1 MRLPISFST
10 RPTTGGFAV
19 KALSV
24 LRAIERA
31 SIVAIFLLMVTLY
44 FINVVARQF
53 GGTFASNF
61 AWVEE
66 AVRLLN
72 LFLVFLA
79 IGLALEY
86 GRHVGVH
93 TWRDR
98 IAASTGFPVRKLID
112 AIGLLFSLYLIW
124 LGWRMTDFVY
134 SMGQKSATLDIPI
147 FWIYLAPAI
156 GFGLLALR
164 YFLSLIGVIDRY
176 SNEAAEEY

>member
-1 MRLPISFST
+1 MN
-10 RPTTGGFAV
+10 GGFAL

-24 LRAIERA
+24 LRTIERA
-31 SIVAIFLLMVTLY
+31 SIVTIFLVMVVLY

-53 GGTFASNF
+53 GGTFASNL
-61 AWVEE
+61 AWIEE
-66 AVRLLN
+66 AVRSLN

-79 IGLALEY
+79 IGTTVEY

-98 IAASTGFPVRKLID
+98 IAGSTGLPIRKLID
-112 AIGLLFSLYLIW
+112 AVGLIFSLYLIW

-134 SMGQKSATLDIPI
+134 GMGQKSATLNIPI
-147 FWIYLAPAI
+147 FWIYLAPTV

-164 YFLSLIGVIDRY
+164 YLLSLIGVIDRY
-176 SNEAAEEY
+176 SDETAEEY

>member
-1 MRLPISFST
+1 M
-10 RPTTGGFAV
+10 

-24 LRAIERA
+24 LRTIERA
-31 SIVAIFLLMVTLY
+31 LIVTIFLVMVALY

-53 GGTFASNF
+53 GGSFASDL
-61 AWVEE
+61 AWIEE
-66 AVRLLN
+66 GVRTLN

-98 IAASTGFPVRKLID
+98 IAGATGLPVRKLID
-112 AIGLLFSLYLIW
+112 AIGFLFSLYLLW
-124 LGWRMTDFVY
+124 LGWRMTAFVY

-164 YFLSLIGVIDRY
+164 YFLSLIGVIDRF
-176 SNEAAEEY
+176 SNEAAEDY

>member
-1 MRLPISFST
+1 
-10 RPTTGGFAV
+10 
-19 KALSV
+19 
-24 LRAIERA
+24 
-31 SIVAIFLLMVTLY
+31 
-44 FINVVARQF
+44 
-53 GGTFASNF
+53 
-61 AWVEE
+61 VEE
-66 AVRLLN
+66 AVRTLN

-98 IAASTGFPVRKLID
+98 IAASTGLPVRKLID
-112 AIGLLFSLYLIW
+112 AVGFLFSLYLLW
-124 LGWRMTDFVY
+124 LGWRMTEFVY

-164 YFLSLIGVIDRY
+164 YFLSLIGAIDRY
-176 SNEAAEEY
+176 SDETAEEY